1 VSALPPDLR
10 AVSATEVA
18 ERLLSQRRDL
28 PYLLYRDGDGRQ
40 LVHTLIAGTGPLCIG
55 RGPASDI
62 SLPWDSEVSRAH
74 AQLEQVGDAWT
85 LVDEGLSHNGSFVN
99 GQRVHGR
106 QRLRTGDAISIGRT
120 LLAFL
125 ADGQRPFQSTET
137 TRLSPRPAISAAQ
150 RRVLDALCRPYRD
163 APFAG
168 PASNREI
175 ADALFLSVETVKTHL
190 RALFELFD
198 VETLPQNRKRAELAR
213 RAIESGVV
221 AL

>member
-1 VSALPPDLR
+1 MSALPPDLR

-18 ERLLSQRRDL
+18 ERLLSQRRDI
-28 PYLLYRDGDGRQ
+28 PYLLYRDGNGRQ
-40 LVHTLIAGTGPLCIG
+40 HVHTLIAGTGPLCIG
-55 RGPASDI
+55 RGPSSDVA
-62 SLPWDSEVSRAH
+62 LPWDSEVSRAH

-85 LVDEGLSHNGSFVN
+85 LVDDGLSHNGSFVN
-99 GQRVHGR
+99 GHRVHGR

-125 ADGQRPFQSTET
+125 AGGQRFQSTET
-137 TRLSPRPAISAAQ
+137 TRLSPRPAISPAQ
-150 RRVLDALCRPYRD
+150 LRVLEALCRPYRD
-163 APFAG
+163 APFAA

-175 ADALFLSVETVKTHL
+175 AAVLFLSVETVKTHL
-190 RALFELFD
+190 RALFERFG

-221 AL
+221 VL